1 LAPVE
6 PYRENIVKSCVVD
19 GHEVAWD
26 GRTVWVNSG
35 TDGTSIGRFSHAG
48 IDVHKPASEQS
59 LSGNPCLACSHRG
72 GESMTAED
80 WQTFRALVLEHYSI
94 DVPEDAM
101 PDYLKE
107 PS

>member
-1 LAPVE
+1 M
-6 PYRENIVKSCVVD
+6 RSRIVD

-35 TDGTSIGRFSHAG
+35 VDGCSLARFSRAG

-59 LSGNPCLACSHRG
+59 LSGNPCLACRHRS
-72 GESMTAED
+72 GEDMTLED
-80 WQTFRALVLEHYSI
+80 WSEFKALMREHHAVA
-94 DVPEDAM
+94 VPDDAM

-107 PS
+107 TT

>member
-1 LAPVE
+1 M
-6 PYRENIVKSCVVD
+6 VD

-35 TDGTSIGRFSHAG
+35 VDGGSLARFSHAG
-48 IDVHKPASEQS
+48 IDVHKPAAEQS

-72 GESMTAED
+72 GKAMTLAD
-80 WQTFRALVLEHYSI
+80 WSEFKALMVQHHTVS
-94 DVPEDAM
+94 VPDAAM

-107 PS
+107 TT